1 MPLYQLS
8 ICTKGLTLVVM
19 EIMGMLFLWKTGHS
33 IDIEGFIFTLYG
45 YSQDLYLF
53 VVWIK

>member
-8 ICTKGLTLVVM
+8 ICTKRLPLVIM

-33 IDIEGFIFTLYG
+33 IDIEGFTFTLYG
-45 YSQDLYLF
+45 YSQYLYLF
-53 VVWIK
+53 VV